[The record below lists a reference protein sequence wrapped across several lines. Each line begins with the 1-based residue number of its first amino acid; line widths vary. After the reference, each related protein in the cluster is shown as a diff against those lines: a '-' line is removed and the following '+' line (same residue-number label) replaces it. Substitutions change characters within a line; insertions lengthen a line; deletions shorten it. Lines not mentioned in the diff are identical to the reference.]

1 MSITLEQA
9 RLLVAQHDVSR
20 GEVGILT
27 EAFRR
32 DGVRRD
38 CVLKNI
44 GVIFYA
50 FNRLQRA
57 LLPKELQ
64 APEET
69 CGVAAS

>member
-1 MSITLEQA
+1 MSITLEHA
-9 RLLVAQHDVSR
+9 RLLVAQHGVS
-20 GEVGILT
+20 GEEIGMLT
-27 EAFRR
+27 ETFRR

-44 GVIFYA
+44 GVTFYA

-64 APEET
+64 APEDT